1 MIRRLHY
8 NEIDF
13 VKYSQCLESSEQRK
27 YSAAKEFLDVTS
39 KKQWEIL
46 MYRDYEAVMPVSY
59 VRKYGIKI
67 VHNPKLCQQLGI
79 FSGKDDADLNEAFL
93 KHLEKNYLI
102 SLYQFNDVN
111 QFRRQIR
118 TKKNFLIYP
127 DSYEKVYANYSPKRK
142 RKLRLNEEILE
153 KSEIRNATYDEVKP
167 FMDLHTIGLSKE
179 SDRSEFMRIYEGL
192 YQLNRLKFSAFY
204 YHGKMINAI
213 ATYSDSHTTVLLG
226 TFNDKEYVK
235 ISGASALIDQKIKE
249 TIESQIFD
257 FEGGELPNIE
267 EFFRGFRPE
276 LKPYGIIENSGK
288 DLLKKLG
295 TFLFSGKAFL

>member
-1 MIRRLHY
+1 MIRRLPY

-46 MYRDYEAVMPVSY
+46 IYGDYEAVMPVPY

-79 FSGKDDADLNEAFL
+79 FSGKDDADLNEAFF

-102 SLYQFNDVN
+102 SLYQFNDAN
-111 QFRRQIR
+111 QFRRKIR

-142 RKLRLNEEILE
+142 RKLRLNEEILA
-153 KSEIRNATYDEVKP
+153 KSEIRSTTYDEVKP

-179 SDRSEFMRIYEGL
+179 SDRSEFMRIYKGL
-192 YQLNRLKFSAFY
+192 YQLNLLKFSAFY

-213 ATYSDSHTTVLLG
+213 ATYSDSHMTVLLG

-235 ISGASALIDQKIKE
+235 ISGASVLIDHKIKE
-249 TIESQIFD
+249 TIETQIFD

-276 LKPYGIIENSGK
+276 LKPYGIIETPRK

-295 TFLFSGKAFL
+295 TFLLSGKAFL